1 MATSHRKELGSR
13 KVQVCACRDIPRRRP
28 DLTWVS
34 GLFPAT
40 SRPGTGL
47 CAGEHP
53 AGLGPDGVK
62 RKQRA
67 RSRASLVGPEP
78 CLLSCEIIPLS
89 AGRLPKV
96 PGGLQRSLCSGLLA
110 KVLGLLAKQ
119 EAGPQALGWDG
130 PRGGRGWRGQSPAGS
145 SSPGGGKGTLTN
157 AASRQKRWSPWGWI
171 YRDTS

>member
-13 KVQVCACRDIPRRRP
+13 KGQVCACRDIPQWRP

-34 GLFPAT
+34 GLFPET

-53 AGLGPDGVK
+53 AGPGPDGVK

-67 RSRASLVGPEP
+67 CLVGLEP

-96 PGGLQRSLCSGLLA
+96 PGGPQRSLCSGLLA
-110 KVLGLLAKQ
+110 RVLGLLAKQ

-130 PRGGRGWRGQSPAGS
+130 PRGGQGWRGQSPAGS
-145 SSPGGGKGTLTN
+145 SSPGEGKGTLTN
-157 AASRQKRWSPWGWI
+157 AASCRKRWSPWRWI
-171 YRDTS
+171 CRDLS